1 MRTAVLA
8 LVRAYQDG
16 GRPQVQSAETHL
28 QEVTDLP
35 DPDGGT
41 DASDPCMPR
50 SLCRVLSVAL
60 IPHAAGSGDPSGA
73 HALRRVSSLV
83 RDCRSPAVPM
93 LVRNASW
100 VRNRL
105 ARRCACQ

>member
-1 MRTAVLA
+1 MTTPQPPPTPDNRTAHALRTAVLA

-16 GRPQVQSAETHL
+16 GRPHVQSAETHL
-28 QEVTDLP
+28 QQVTDLP

-60 IPHAAGSGDPSGA
+60 IPHAAGRGILRAPTPCGA
-73 HALRRVSSLV
+73 RFVAL
-83 RDCRSPAVPM
+83 P
-93 LVRNASW
+93 
-100 VRNRL
+100 RL
-105 ARRCACQ
+105 P